1 MIVTDLETV
10 NPQGRLDVVA
20 YRGVELLAK
29 FIEEKHGLAGV
40 WDAVKPHVNKA
51 VVEHVSG
58 IEIPTEA
65 KVLLA
70 ILQANYGKSKMEV

>member
-10 NPQGRLDVVA
+10 NPQGRVDV
-20 YRGVELLAK
+20 LAFK
-29 FIEEKHGLAGV
+29 GLEKLARLIEEKQGLAGI
-40 WDAVKPHVNKA
+40 WDAVKPHVNKL

-58 IEIPTEA
+58 VEIPTEA

-70 ILQANYGKSKMEV
+70 ILQANFKKNET